1 VILLATQGL
10 WYSSAI
16 TLACLLV
23 FGFIKSK
30 LTGQPLVKG
39 ALRVTLLGAAAAAA
53 AFVIARLIA

>member
-1 VILLATQGL
+1 LLA
-10 WYSSAI
+10 
-16 TLACLLV
+16 

-39 ALRVTLLGAAAAAA
+39 ALRVTMVGAAAAAA